1 MRVFFSKSLREQRSA
16 IGACTEIQSVL
27 RQTLRRHSTTIT
39 ELREGRQFAV
49 LRQVQPQ
56 RARHLPHGLDL
67 RVAAD
72 AAHRESHVDRRADA
86 AVEQIASR

>member
-1 MRVFFSKSLREQRSA
+1 MRGENDRHLLFDRQRLILRLLQNFDQALTAIQLRLRSLIE
-16 IGACTEIQSVL
+16 IG
-27 RQTLRRHSTTIT
+27 T

-49 LRQVQPQ
+49 LREIETQ

-72 AAHRESHVDRRADA
+72 AAHRKTHVHGRAGCW
-86 AVEQIASR
+86 S